1 MQKSLQN
8 SDSRK
13 EISEISNKK
22 QRLFLFFIEVKFD
35 IDASLETV
43 KQKSGN
49 KEAVVTAKTA
59 PQLVAKHMNIFIFC

>member
-8 SDSRK
+8 SGRCKLRYQIKSK
-13 EISEISNKK
+13 G
-22 QRLFLFFIEVKFD
+22 FFFFTEVKFD

-59 PQLVAKHMNIFIFC
+59 PQLVARHMNIFIFC